1 MFPLNN
7 PSENQM
13 FSGVFR
19 RCKIE
24 KHATRND
31 LNISNVTRFSVIY
44 LVRTQ
49 NFPEN

>member
-24 KHATRND
+24 KYATRND
-31 LNISNVTRFSVIY
+31 FSTYY

-49 NFPEN
+49 NFP